1 MNLKCINKSTIPL
14 SYPAP
19 PVIKERRHGGLGGL
33 LRAVAALVAV
43 VVSVERAAIGWMSRN
58 GLAALRIG
66 LGVVYVWFGALKLY
80 PTLSPAEELV
90 ADTLRFLDPH
100 WLLPSLG
107 IGEIAIGLSLM
118 FGVLMRVSLPLLFM
132 HMAGTVLPLVLLP
145 HTTWTRFPFAPTLEG
160 QYIVKNIVIVG
171 AAFVLGGKMRWRSLD
186 VDSRTWLEASP
197 PSGNGMRI
205 R

>member
-1 MNLKCINKSTIPL
+1 MNPKCINKSTIPL
-14 SYPAP
+14 CYPAP
-19 PVIKERRHGGLGGL
+19 PVIKTRRHGVRDGLR
-33 LRAVAALVAV
+33 RASAAMALVF
-43 VVSVERAAIGWMSRN
+43 SRVEGATIGWMSRN
-58 GLAALRIG
+58 GLRALRIG
-66 LGVVYVWFGALKLY
+66 LGVVYVWFGALKLF

-90 ADTLRFLDPH
+90 TGTLRFLDPH
-100 WLLPSLG
+100 WLVPCLG
-107 IGEIAIGLSLM
+107 IGEVAIGLSLM

-171 AAFVLGGKMRWRSLD
+171 AALVLGGKMRWRSRD
-186 VDSRTWLEASP
+186 EDSRVWLEACP